1 MTRMNQRRSS
11 GHRVHQIRN
20 SSRSC
25 RVIGKA
31 TSIASRSR
39 RNGTGEF
46 RPNPSGAKAGPAEKT
61 KINEKKQETD
71 SGCTCDSRVKQGE
84 KMNREMV
91 GLVER
96 EAARWP

>member
-61 KINEKKQETD
+61 KINEKNRRQIRDALATRGLNK
-71 SGCTCDSRVKQGE
+71 E
-84 KMNREMV
+84 KK
-91 GLVER
+91 
-96 EAARWP
+96 